1 MKFMVVNKMKAK
13 ITGYTFYKYSVITFL
28 MLISAINFNMFINTT
43 KTVSGGTN
51 GISIIF
57 EQLFDINPSISI
69 LVLSSLILLITL
81 LNKQYEQFISA
92 AYASLIY
99 PLFVSITA
107 NASRFIEIRSADIF
121 IIVVFSGLISGVVS
135 GIICKY
141 SMSQGGIILLS
152 QIIAKKHKRS
162 ISSFNYMINLLIV
175 IAGGFIFGTRSIV
188 YAIVFLMANKIIM
201 DKIIV
206 ETSRQKM
213 FQIITT
219 EDQKVKDYITK
230 EIGSGCTTFSVRG
243 ITGYKNKTVIMTAVT
258 NRNYFRLK
266 EAIRSID
273 SKAFFLV
280 TDSYQVYG
288 GK

>member
-1 MKFMVVNKMKAK
+1 
-13 ITGYTFYKYSVITFL
+13 
-28 MLISAINFNMFINTT
+28 
-43 KTVSGGTN
+43 
-51 GISIIF
+51 
-57 EQLFDINPSISI
+57 
-69 LVLSSLILLITL
+69 
-81 LNKQYEQFISA
+81 
-92 AYASLIY
+92 
-99 PLFVSITA
+99 
-107 NASRFIEIRSADIF
+107 
-121 IIVVFSGLISGVVS
+121 
-135 GIICKY
+135 
-141 SMSQGGIILLS
+141 
-152 QIIAKKHKRS
+152 
-162 ISSFNYMINLLIV
+162 MINLLIV

-206 ETSRQKM
+206 GTSREKM

-230 EIGSGCTTFSVRG
+230 EMGSGCTTFSVRG
-243 ITGYKNKTVIMTAVT
+243 ITGHKNKTVIMTAVT

>member
-1 MKFMVVNKMKAK
+1 MKVK

-81 LNKQYEQFISA
+81 LNKQYEQFLSA

-99 PLFVSITA
+99 PFFVSITA

-206 ETSRQKM
+206 GTSRQKM

-243 ITGYKNKTVIMTAVT
+243 ITGHKNKTVIMTAVT

>member
-1 MKFMVVNKMKAK
+1 MKFMVVSKMKAK

-69 LVLSSLILLITL
+69 LILSSLILLITL

-206 ETSRQKM
+206 GTSRQKM

-243 ITGYKNKTVIMTAVT
+243 ITGHKNKTVIMTAVT

>member
-1 MKFMVVNKMKAK
+1 MKAK

-57 EQLFDINPSISI
+57 EQLFNINPSISI

-99 PLFVSITA
+99 PFFVSITA

-206 ETSRQKM
+206 GTSRQKM

-243 ITGYKNKTVIMTAVT
+243 ITGHKNKTVIMTAVT

>member
-69 LVLSSLILLITL
+69 FVLSSLILLITL

-107 NASRFIEIRSADIF
+107 NASRFIEIKSADIF

-135 GIICKY
+135 GIIC
-141 SMSQGGIILLS
+141 
-152 QIIAKKHKRS
+152 
-162 ISSFNYMINLLIV
+162 
-175 IAGGFIFGTRSIV
+175 
-188 YAIVFLMANKIIM
+188 
-201 DKIIV
+201 
-206 ETSRQKM
+206 
-213 FQIITT
+213 
-219 EDQKVKDYITK
+219 
-230 EIGSGCTTFSVRG
+230 
-243 ITGYKNKTVIMTAVT
+243 
-258 NRNYFRLK
+258 
-266 EAIRSID
+266 
-273 SKAFFLV
+273 
-280 TDSYQVYG
+280 
-288 GK
+288 

>member
-1 MKFMVVNKMKAK
+1 MKAK

-107 NASRFIEIRSADIF
+107 NASRFIEIKSADIF

-162 ISSFNYMINLLIV
+162 ISGFNYMINLLIV
-175 IAGGFIFGTRSIV
+175 IAGCFIFGTISNV
-188 YAIVFLMANKIIM
+188 YAIVFLMSN
-201 DKIIV
+201 
-206 ETSRQKM
+206 
-213 FQIITT
+213 
-219 EDQKVKDYITK
+219 
-230 EIGSGCTTFSVRG
+230 
-243 ITGYKNKTVIMTAVT
+243 
-258 NRNYFRLK
+258 
-266 EAIRSID
+266 
-273 SKAFFLV
+273 
-280 TDSYQVYG
+280 
-288 GK
+288 

>member
-1 MKFMVVNKMKAK
+1 MKAK

-57 EQLFDINPSISI
+57 EQLFNINPSISI

-99 PLFVSITA
+99 PFFVSITA

-206 ETSRQKM
+206 GTSREKM

-230 EIGSGCTTFSVRG
+230 EMGSGCTTFSVRG
-243 ITGYKNKTVIMTAVT
+243 ITGHKNKTVIMTAVT

>member
-1 MKFMVVNKMKAK
+1 MKAK

-99 PLFVSITA
+99 PFFVSITA

-206 ETSRQKM
+206 GTSREKM

-230 EIGSGCTTFSVRG
+230 EMGSGCTTFSVRG
-243 ITGYKNKTVIMTAVT
+243 ITGHKNKTVIMTAVT

>member
-1 MKFMVVNKMKAK
+1 MKFMVVNKMKVK

-57 EQLFDINPSISI
+57 EQLFNINPSISI

-99 PLFVSITA
+99 PFFVSITA

-206 ETSRQKM
+206 GTSREKM

-243 ITGYKNKTVIMTAVT
+243 ITGHKNKTVIMTAVT

>member
-1 MKFMVVNKMKAK
+1 MKAK

-57 EQLFDINPSISI
+57 EQLFNINPSISI
-69 LVLSSLILLITL
+69 LVLSLLILLITL
-81 LNKQYEQFISA
+81 LNKQYDQFISA

-99 PLFVSITA
+99 PFFVSITA
-107 NASRFIEIRSADIF
+107 GAARFIEIRSADIF

-175 IAGGFIFGTRSIV
+175 IAGGFIFGIRSIV

-206 ETSRQKM
+206 GASRKKM

-266 EAIRSID
+266 EAIHSID

>member
-1 MKFMVVNKMKAK
+1 MKVK

-57 EQLFDINPSISI
+57 EQLFNINPSISI

-99 PLFVSITA
+99 PFFVSITA

-206 ETSRQKM
+206 GTSREKM

-243 ITGYKNKTVIMTAVT
+243 ITGHKNKTVIMTAVT

>member
-81 LNKQYEQFISA
+81 LNKQYEQFLSA

-99 PLFVSITA
+99 PFFVSITA

-206 ETSRQKM
+206 GTSRQKM

-243 ITGYKNKTVIMTAVT
+243 ITGHKNKTVIMTAVT

>member
-1 MKFMVVNKMKAK
+1 MKAK

-57 EQLFDINPSISI
+57 EQLFNINPSISI

-81 LNKQYEQFISA
+81 LNKQYEQFLSA

-99 PLFVSITA
+99 PFFVSITA

-206 ETSRQKM
+206 GTSREKM

-243 ITGYKNKTVIMTAVT
+243 ITGHKNKTVIMTAVT

>member
-1 MKFMVVNKMKAK
+1 MKAK

-81 LNKQYEQFISA
+81 LNKQYEQFLSA

-99 PLFVSITA
+99 PFFVSITA

-206 ETSRQKM
+206 GTSREKM

-243 ITGYKNKTVIMTAVT
+243 ITGHKNKTVIMTAVT

>member
-1 MKFMVVNKMKAK
+1 MRAK

-57 EQLFDINPSISI
+57 EQLFNINPSISI
-69 LVLSSLILLITL
+69 LVLSLLILLITL
-81 LNKQYEQFISA
+81 LNKQYDQFISA

-99 PLFVSITA
+99 PFFVSITA
-107 NASRFIEIRSADIF
+107 GAARFIEIRSADIF

-175 IAGGFIFGTRSIV
+175 IAGGFIFGIRSIV

-206 ETSRQKM
+206 GASRKKM

-266 EAIRSID
+266 EAIHSID

>member
-1 MKFMVVNKMKAK
+1 MKAK

-99 PLFVSITA
+99 PFFVSITA

-206 ETSRQKM
+206 GTSRQKM

-266 EAIRSID
+266 EAIRNID

>member
-1 MKFMVVNKMKAK
+1 MKAK
-13 ITGYTFYKYSVITFL
+13 IMGYTFYKYSVITFL

-57 EQLFDINPSISI
+57 EQLFNINPSISI

-81 LNKQYEQFISA
+81 LNKQYEQFLSA

-99 PLFVSITA
+99 PFFVSITA

-206 ETSRQKM
+206 GTSREKM

-219 EDQKVKDYITK
+219 EDQKVKDFITK

-243 ITGYKNKTVIMTAVT
+243 ITGHKNKTVIMTAVT

>member
-1 MKFMVVNKMKAK
+1 MKVK

-99 PLFVSITA
+99 PFFVSITA
-107 NASRFIEIRSADIF
+107 DASRFIEIRSADIF

-206 ETSRQKM
+206 GTSRQKM

-243 ITGYKNKTVIMTAVT
+243 ITGHKNKTVIMTAVT

>member
-1 MKFMVVNKMKAK
+1 MKAK

-28 MLISAINFNMFINTT
+28 MLISAINFNMFINAT

-81 LNKQYEQFISA
+81 LNKQYEQFLSA

-99 PLFVSITA
+99 PFFVSITA

-206 ETSRQKM
+206 GTSRQKM

-230 EIGSGCTTFSVRG
+230 EMGSGCTTFSVRG
-243 ITGYKNKTVIMTAVT
+243 ITGHKNKTVIMTAVT

>member
-1 MKFMVVNKMKAK
+1 MKVK

-206 ETSRQKM
+206 GTSREKM

-230 EIGSGCTTFSVRG
+230 EMGSGCTTFSVRG
-243 ITGYKNKTVIMTAVT
+243 ITGHKNKTVIMTAVT

-266 EAIRSID
+266 EAIRHID
-273 SKAFFLV
+273 GKAFFLV

>member
-1 MKFMVVNKMKAK
+1 MKAK

-69 LVLSSLILLITL
+69 LILSSLILLITL

-99 PLFVSITA
+99 PFFVSITA

-206 ETSRQKM
+206 GTSREKM

-243 ITGYKNKTVIMTAVT
+243 ITGHKNKTVIMTAVT

>member
-1 MKFMVVNKMKAK
+1 MKAK

-69 LVLSSLILLITL
+69 LILSSLILLITL

-206 ETSRQKM
+206 GTSRQKM

-243 ITGYKNKTVIMTAVT
+243 ITGHKNKTVIMTAVT

>member
-1 MKFMVVNKMKAK
+1 MKAK

-57 EQLFDINPSISI
+57 EQLFNINPSISI

-81 LNKQYEQFISA
+81 LNKQYEQFLSA

-99 PLFVSITA
+99 PFFVSITA

-206 ETSRQKM
+206 GTSREKM

-219 EDQKVKDYITK
+219 EDQKVKDFITK

-243 ITGYKNKTVIMTAVT
+243 ITGHKNKTVIMTAVT

>member
-1 MKFMVVNKMKAK
+1 MKAK

-81 LNKQYEQFISA
+81 LNKQYEQFLSA

-99 PLFVSITA
+99 PFFVSITA

-206 ETSRQKM
+206 GTSREKM

-230 EIGSGCTTFSVRG
+230 EMGSGCTTFSVRG
-243 ITGYKNKTVIMTAVT
+243 ITGHKNKTVIMTAVT

>member
-1 MKFMVVNKMKAK
+1 MKVK

-57 EQLFDINPSISI
+57 EQLFNINPSISI

-99 PLFVSITA
+99 PFFVSITA

-206 ETSRQKM
+206 GTSREKM

-230 EIGSGCTTFSVRG
+230 EMGSGCTTFSVRG
-243 ITGYKNKTVIMTAVT
+243 ITGHKNKTVIMTAVT

>member
-1 MKFMVVNKMKAK
+1 MKAK

-107 NASRFIEIRSADIF
+107 NASRFIEIRSVDIF

-188 YAIVFLMANKIIM
+188 YAIVFLMANKITM

-206 ETSRQKM
+206 GTSRQKM

>member
-1 MKFMVVNKMKAK
+1 MKAK

-81 LNKQYEQFISA
+81 LNKQYEQFLSA

-99 PLFVSITA
+99 PFFVSITA

-152 QIIAKKHKRS
+152 QIIAKKNKRS

-206 ETSRQKM
+206 GTSREKM

-230 EIGSGCTTFSVRG
+230 EMGSGCTTFSVRG
-243 ITGYKNKTVIMTAVT
+243 ITGHKNKTVIMTAVT

>member
-1 MKFMVVNKMKAK
+1 MKVK

-81 LNKQYEQFISA
+81 LNKQYEQFLSA

-99 PLFVSITA
+99 PFFVSITA

-206 ETSRQKM
+206 GTSREKM

-243 ITGYKNKTVIMTAVT
+243 ITGHKNKTVIMTAVT

>member
-1 MKFMVVNKMKAK
+1 MKAK

-57 EQLFDINPSISI
+57 EQLFNINPSISI

-99 PLFVSITA
+99 PFFVSITA

-206 ETSRQKM
+206 GTSREKM

-243 ITGYKNKTVIMTAVT
+243 ITGHKNKTVIMTAVT

>member
-1 MKFMVVNKMKAK
+1 MKAK

-99 PLFVSITA
+99 PFFVSITA

-206 ETSRQKM
+206 GTSRQKM

>member
-1 MKFMVVNKMKAK
+1 MKAK

-107 NASRFIEIRSADIF
+107 NASRFIEIRSVDIF

-206 ETSRQKM
+206 GTSRQKM

>member
-1 MKFMVVNKMKAK
+1 MKAK

-81 LNKQYEQFISA
+81 LNKQYEQFLSA

-99 PLFVSITA
+99 PFFVSITA

-206 ETSRQKM
+206 GTSRQKM

-243 ITGYKNKTVIMTAVT
+243 ITGHKNKTVIMTAVT

>member
-57 EQLFDINPSISI
+57 EQLFNINPSISI

-99 PLFVSITA
+99 PFFVSITA

-206 ETSRQKM
+206 GTSREKM

-230 EIGSGCTTFSVRG
+230 EMGSGCTTFSVRG
-243 ITGYKNKTVIMTAVT
+243 ITGHKNKTVIMTAVT

>member
-243 ITGYKNKTVIMTAVT
+243 ITGHKNKTVIMTAVT

>member
-1 MKFMVVNKMKAK
+1 MKAK

-99 PLFVSITA
+99 PFFVSITA

-206 ETSRQKM
+206 GTSRQKM

-243 ITGYKNKTVIMTAVT
+243 ITGHKNKTVIMTAVT